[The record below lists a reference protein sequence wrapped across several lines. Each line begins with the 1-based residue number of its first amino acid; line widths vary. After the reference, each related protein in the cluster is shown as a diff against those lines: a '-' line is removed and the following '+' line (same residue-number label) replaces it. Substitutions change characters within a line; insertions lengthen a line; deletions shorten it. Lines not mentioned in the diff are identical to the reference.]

1 MDSNISLGDNM
12 TLEKE
17 PSLTIRAGSTTYV
30 IGLYFNDK
38 TNETIEDKVRKLIRK
53 DMESG
58 NF

>member
-1 MDSNISLGDNM
+1 MESNFNLGNNM
-12 TLEKE
+12 TVEKE
-17 PSLTIRAGSTTYV
+17 PGLAIRAGSTTYV
-30 IGLYFNDK
+30 IGLYFNGK